1 MIYQL
6 RDYQQESSDAAASFF
21 QTKNDRNGLLVL
33 PTGAGKSL
41 VIADIAFR
49 LGAPLLVLQPSREI
63 LSQNYAKLKS
73 YGVDDCSVYSA
84 SLNSKKISRITF
96 ATIGSIMA
104 HIDDFDHFKYIIVDE
119 AHCVNASQGQYKQF
133 FDKVKRK
140 ILGLTATPYRLS
152 TALQYLDRNGK
163 QCFRPKDEEGS
174 QKFDERIISH
184 DLRMETRCV
193 LKFLTRTRP
202 RVFHDVVYQVD
213 ISTLLSRGYL
223 AKVEYFDLSIVDQS
237 RLRRNSTGMDFDDK
251 SLQNEYKQTNFSE
264 YLLEIVLRLLHPKS
278 GQNRRGIL
286 VFAKSIEEC
295 QQLCKRLPSC
305 AVVTGSTPKKERDE
319 ILENFKLG
327 CIDVL
332 VNVGVLTCL
341 SSDTEILTRNKGWV
355 GVNEIAQ
362 TDLVAQYDENG
373 HISFVQP
380 NRIIVKDFDGDFAEI
395 NGRHLNA
402 RVTSDHTMLYG
413 KRNSKG
419 NFALKKCLASELV
432 GKSVFIPVSG
442 ECPAE
447 DIVPTPPSFP
457 SKKRFINYNSY
468 NYRKKGYSPDVA
480 KLMAENLYASRL
492 AEDPKAPA
500 ELSLDECRFI
510 GFWLGDGSMWKS
522 CDGGIR
528 YNVCQSNAN
537 PQMVI
542 WLESLMDSIGI
553 RYSKHCVNPSNEVLG
568 RNCHV
573 SNAFQYSLAKGTGGD
588 TQRVKTALT
597 KLLPYLHKE
606 GSDLYW
612 GLSSEQF
619 FALVEGF
626 HKANGSHGDNRK
638 FSQCRITSS
647 NKRLLDLLQAIA
659 VCRGFSSS
667 ICICKPR
674 KTTKTPLYRF
684 WMSIK
689 KKAFHGITNERFQ
702 HTKSMSNERVWCVT
716 MPEGTIVTR
725 RNGKVM
731 IMGNCGFDY
740 PELDTVVMARPTMS
754 LALYYQ
760 IIGRGIRPHPSKKSL
775 WFVDLCGNIKRFG
788 KVEDL
793 HLAEPNP
800 GEYII
805 TGCAEGAT
813 KQLTNI
819 YF

>member
-1 MIYQL
+1 MIYTL

-63 LSQNYAKLKS
+63 LSQNYAKLRS
-73 YGVDDCSVYSA
+73 YGVEDCSIYSA

-305 AVVTGSTPKKERDE
+305 AVVTGSTPKRERED
-319 ILENFKLG
+319 ILENFRLG
-327 CIDVL
+327 CINVL
-332 VNVGVLTCL
+332 INCCVLT
-341 SSDTEILTRNKGWV
+341 T
-355 GVNEIAQ
+355 
-362 TDLVAQYDENG
+362 
-373 HISFVQP
+373 
-380 NRIIVKDFDGDFAEI
+380 
-395 NGRHLNA
+395 
-402 RVTSDHTMLYG
+402 
-413 KRNSKG
+413 
-419 NFALKKCLASELV
+419 
-432 GKSVFIPVSG
+432 
-442 ECPAE
+442 
-447 DIVPTPPSFP
+447 
-457 SKKRFINYNSY
+457 
-468 NYRKKGYSPDVA
+468 
-480 KLMAENLYASRL
+480 
-492 AEDPKAPA
+492 
-500 ELSLDECRFI
+500 
-510 GFWLGDGSMWKS
+510 
-522 CDGGIR
+522 
-528 YNVCQSNAN
+528 
-537 PQMVI
+537 
-542 WLESLMDSIGI
+542 
-553 RYSKHCVNPSNEVLG
+553 
-568 RNCHV
+568 
-573 SNAFQYSLAKGTGGD
+573 
-588 TQRVKTALT
+588 
-597 KLLPYLHKE
+597 
-606 GSDLYW
+606 
-612 GLSSEQF
+612 
-619 FALVEGF
+619 
-626 HKANGSHGDNRK
+626 
-638 FSQCRITSS
+638 
-647 NKRLLDLLQAIA
+647 
-659 VCRGFSSS
+659 
-667 ICICKPR
+667 
-674 KTTKTPLYRF
+674 
-684 WMSIK
+684 
-689 KKAFHGITNERFQ
+689 
-702 HTKSMSNERVWCVT
+702 
-716 MPEGTIVTR
+716 
-725 RNGKVM
+725 
-731 IMGNCGFDY
+731 GFDY

-760 IIGRGIRPHPSKKSL
+760 IVGRGIRPHSSKKSL

-805 TGCAEGAT
+805 TGCSEGVT